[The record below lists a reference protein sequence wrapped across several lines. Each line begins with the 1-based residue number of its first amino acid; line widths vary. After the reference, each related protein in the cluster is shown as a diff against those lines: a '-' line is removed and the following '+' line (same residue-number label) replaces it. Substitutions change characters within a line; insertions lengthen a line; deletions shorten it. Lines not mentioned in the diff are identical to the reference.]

1 MQQGDTAS
9 SMGTST
15 NLTQLVHSVIRNID
29 TYGGGNSCPASQ
41 RQLKPNL
48 PQFCHLNRTLSRTL
62 TPGTTYCCLTAECLY
77 VRHSDTTPSR
87 KTDAERKRDSRQN
100 RDSRQT
106 EQSLDTLRR
115 KTRRKDDDVKER
127 EQSLNTARRKT
138 QRQDDD
144 VRQRE
149 QSLDTA
155 RRKTKRQDDNVRQR
169 EQSLNTPQRK
179 TQRKLNDVR
188 QREQSLDTARRKTK
202 RQDDNV
208 RQREQSLDTARRKR
222 CRQDDDVR
230 QREQSLNTTRRKR
243 QRQNSD
249 VRQQEQAANTA
260 RKQHLRDSTSLS
272 SLIHRFHSI
281 VARGPVYICT
291 SCDQLLYKH
300 SVQLAA
306 NIRSMSLSITDSVLL
321 NKRSSDGIEYICN
334 TCNSYLRKNK
344 LPPCAIANNLQF
356 PPIPTHLPVLNMA
369 EWRMLSPR
377 LAFMQIREAVVGK
390 QLRIHGNLICVPA
403 DVCTTVNTLP
413 RTSSNFETVAVQL
426 KRRSQY
432 QHAFLTSN
440 IRPACVRE
448 VGTYL
453 VENGEL
459 FQLQNITFNH
469 SD

>member
-149 QSLDTA
+149 QSLNTPQ
-155 RRKTKRQDDNVRQR
+155 RKTKRQDDN
-169 EQSLNTPQRK
+169 
-179 TQRKLNDVR
+179 
-188 QREQSLDTARRKTK
+188 
-202 RQDDNV
+202 
-208 RQREQSLDTARRKR
+208 
-222 CRQDDDVR
+222 VR

-306 NIRSMSLSITDSVLL
+306 NIRSMSLSITDFVLL

-469 SD
+469 SELETFEPDALLTVSRASDDAGNIYLLF